1 MYMDSIHSING
12 FYALSSFGNVFICD
26 DALTDPKTVTFP
38 NGYNLDSNLSFKV
51 VFVNGHNCSNA
62 STPME
67 LNEIPVV
74 VNKFGTLTPLPI
86 HTITEGGTT
95 YYKSVMPNCVI
106 EMYYTSD
113 YDGNNHP
120 AFVVVGNPVVL
131 SSTDYTIYADGQ
143 IGDEPVGT
151 VRSSSLA
158 NIPYGWLEC
167 NGQAVSRTT
176 YSVLFDKFSTQL
188 YDDPSSVQDPTH
200 TLLSRYGE
208 GDGTNTFNLPD
219 YRECALVGI
228 GSNGTFIIDNTNQA
242 HEVHTLGEFKDDQFQ
257 GHSHYSGHQDR
268 GEGGNYNYMKW
279 DGDYNN
285 PTKNII
291 SDGTNGTPRYGTT
304 THGKQI
310 GVMYLIKVL

>member
-1 MYMDSIHSING
+1 MDSIHSING

-86 HTITEGGTT
+86 HTITEGGIT

-131 SSTDYTIYADGQ
+131 SSTDYTIYADGKNNEEYIRNQ
-143 IGDEPVGT
+143 NILSDLEPIT
-151 VRSSSLA
+151 ISKNSAS
-158 NIPYGWLEC
+158 
-167 NGQAVSRTT
+167 
-176 YSVLFDKFSTQL
+176 
-188 YDDPSSVQDPTH
+188 PTIIE
-200 TLLSRYGE
+200 Y
-208 GDGTNTFNLPD
+208 DGTIYFSGTIRSDSTGSD
-219 YRECALVGI
+219 YAYYILNGIQKTLYYSAEWEGFGCASCDVKKGDTIYLNNGWYVQ
-228 GSNGTFIIDNTNQA
+228 SNHA
-242 HEVHTLGEFKDDQFQ
+242 RWYKL
-257 GHSHYSGHQDR
+257 R
-268 GEGGNYNYMKW
+268 
-279 DGDYNN
+279 DY
-285 PTKNII
+285 T
-291 SDGTNGTPRYGTT
+291 GR
-304 THGKQI
+304 
-310 GVMYLIKVL
+310 